1 MWGLEYFSFRAV
13 WSPFFLGAVLII
25 GLIYLLLIGP
35 WRHRFAD
42 SAGVSTGQKAWFL
55 SGLLIYYM
63 TQGGPMNLLGHLI
76 FSVHMMNMALVY
88 LVVPLFVLLGLPA
101 WLVRPVVRIK
111 WVKSLLGVMTQ
122 PILTV
127 LLFNALFSFYHW
139 PWVLDFIMTHFTVH
153 YLYDTAM
160 LVAAFMM
167 WWPIV
172 TPLPEMERLS
182 NIQKMAYVFA
192 NGVLLTPACALIT
205 FADHTLYSTFS
216 DPNVWATAMGYC
228 IPGGTSSELLAQ
240 FSGGPKFFSI
250 LSALE
255 DQQLG
260 GVLMKLTQEAV
271 YGSVLA
277 YIFFKWY
284 RKENPD
290 GNRIDPL
297 DKQSLERLGYAGG
310 GTGK

>member
-1 MWGLEYFSFRAV
+1 MWGLEYFSFRVV

-25 GLIYLLLIGP
+25 GLFYLLLVGP
-35 WRHRFAD
+35 WRHRFED
-42 SAGVSTGQKAWFL
+42 STKVSMGQKVWFL

-88 LVVPLFVLLGLPA
+88 LVVPLFVLFGLPG
-101 WLVRPVVRIK
+101 WLLRPMLRIK
-111 WVKSLLGVMTQ
+111 WVKSLLHIFTH

-139 PWVLDFIMTHFTVH
+139 PSILDFIMGHFFIH
-153 YLYDTAM
+153 RLYDTVM
-160 LVAAFMM
+160 LVAAFLM
-167 WWPIV
+167 WWSIV
-172 TPLPEMERLS
+172 TPLPETERLS
-182 NIQKMAYVFA
+182 DLQKMGYVFA

-216 DPNVWATAMGYC
+216 DPNVWAAAMGYC
-228 IPGGTSSELLAQ
+228 IPGGTPSDLLAQ
-240 FSGGPKFFSI
+240 FNGGPEFFSI

-271 YGSVLA
+271 YGIILA
-277 YIFFKWY
+277 YVFFKWF
-284 RKENPD
+284 RKENPKR
-290 GNRIDPL
+290 NTIDPIDEQL
-297 DKQSLERLGYAGG
+297 LERLGYVGG